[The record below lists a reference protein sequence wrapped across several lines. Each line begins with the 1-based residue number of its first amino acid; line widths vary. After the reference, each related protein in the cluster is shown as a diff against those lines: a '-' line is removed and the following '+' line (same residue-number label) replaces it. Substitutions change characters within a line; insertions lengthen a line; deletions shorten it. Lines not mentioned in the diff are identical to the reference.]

1 VSDQGEVF
9 VRVRYDDDQAT
20 RDLDKTV
27 NDAVRK
33 VEGGGTKRS
42 TKPGARASN
51 AGVVADEMRD
61 LAAQSPAANK
71 AMQLLDKS
79 SVAAGTGVMAIGAG
93 AVIAAGAYLKMANAG
108 IDAYVSLATQVR
120 TFTERSGE
128 SAEEASRFVAIADDY
143 GIAANTM
150 SNSLFF
156 LGRAV
161 ATNAK
166 GLNDLGVQVVKN
178 KQGGTDLRATLVN
191 VANAYASHNDAA
203 QRAAIVQAA
212 LGRQGRELIPV
223 LEKGGAALENLLANT
238 PEGQILSQED
248 LDRAREFQLATDNL
262 HDSIQEISIAV
273 GKDLVPEL
281 AKMANGLGNAVRW
294 ANELLKP
301 IGGLGTALARLP
313 ELLPG
318 WGQLFQGLR
327 LWGHYTKGAKD
338 DTDDL
343 GDSVDDLA
351 GELDKMYAA
360 QVKAIEG
367 ELRVTSAHNALED
380 SYTKIWDATVAY
392 NDALNR
398 TGKYAEAD
406 RRATDKLADAK
417 DRLAKANRAVR
428 DATEDVADKQAALTE
443 AQFRFGIQSREAHDA
458 QDDLRDSQE
467 HLDDAHKDVQD
478 STKDVADA
486 QRDLTAA
493 LAAGGPGSRE
503 ARDAARDLKRA
514 QDDQKEAALAAAKA
528 EAQLAVDTREAKGE
542 TVTAKDEAQLFIDKL
557 NGLASTM
564 APDSPLRK
572 YITDT
577 ATAIGGLTTQLGT
590 IPDLSGLA
598 NVPQTGAQLQGP
610 GAVTPGQL
618 GGEGT
623 VGSGGLAGPG
633 GTAAGVGSLSGGPA
647 VNIENLNVTNDVD
660 ALQVPYDVAWQVGG
674 VR

>member
-1 VSDQGEVF
+1 
-9 VRVRYDDDQAT
+9 
-20 RDLDKTV
+20 
-27 NDAVRK
+27 
-33 VEGGGTKRS
+33 
-42 TKPGARASN
+42 
-51 AGVVADEMRD
+51 
-61 LAAQSPAANK
+61 
-71 AMQLLDKS
+71 
-79 SVAAGTGVMAIGAG
+79 
-93 AVIAAGAYLKMANAG
+93 
-108 IDAYVSLATQVR
+108 
-120 TFTERSGE
+120 
-128 SAEEASRFVAIADDY
+128 
-143 GIAANTM
+143 
-150 SNSLFF
+150 
-156 LGRAV
+156 
-161 ATNAK
+161 
-166 GLNDLGVQVVKN
+166 
-178 KQGGTDLRATLVN
+178 
-191 VANAYASHNDAA
+191 
-203 QRAAIVQAA
+203 
-212 LGRQGRELIPV
+212 
-223 LEKGGAALENLLANT
+223 
-238 PEGQILSQED
+238 
-248 LDRAREFQLATDNL
+248 
-262 HDSIQEISIAV
+262 
-273 GKDLVPEL
+273 
-281 AKMANGLGNAVRW
+281 
-294 ANELLKP
+294 
-301 IGGLGTALARLP
+301 
-313 ELLPG
+313 
-318 WGQLFQGLR
+318 
-327 LWGHYTKGAKD
+327 
-338 DTDDL
+338 
-343 GDSVDDLA
+343 
-351 GELDKMYAA
+351 
-360 QVKAIEG
+360 
-367 ELRVTSAHNALED
+367 
-380 SYTKIWDATVAY
+380 
-392 NDALNR
+392 
-398 TGKYAEAD
+398 
-406 RRATDKLADAK
+406 
-417 DRLAKANRAVR
+417 
-428 DATEDVADKQAALTE
+428 VADKQAALTE